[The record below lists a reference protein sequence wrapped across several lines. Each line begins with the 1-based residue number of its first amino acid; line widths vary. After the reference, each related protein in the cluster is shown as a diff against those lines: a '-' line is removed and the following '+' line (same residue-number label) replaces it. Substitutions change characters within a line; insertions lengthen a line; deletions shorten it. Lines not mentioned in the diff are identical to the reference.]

1 MTDSIVEWLREWDDG
16 RISTHYEGCM
26 DAHPVCAILFAADAI
41 EARDAEIE
49 RLMDGMEWA
58 WAIIA
63 NGQYWDATDA
73 VRHPEWEQAKFKW
86 RDEHWHPA
94 LDRNSR
100 NKEARRG

>member
-1 MTDSIVEWLREWDDG
+1 MSDIVERLAAEFAPEHDRQIVLSTTVDADLLR
-16 RISTHYEGCM
+16 
-26 DAHPVCAILFAADAI
+26 DAVTAIR
-41 EARDAEIE
+41 ERDAEIE

-63 NGQYWDATDA
+63 NGQYWDATDT

-94 LDRNSR
+94 LDRN
-100 NKEARRG
+100 KEARREQ